1 LEKLVM
7 SELSWNGGQLG
18 RMQEAIEAEIENS
31 RLAHKLIPEFKL
43 PSTERTVARNR
54 LDYGRG
60 TIDET
65 HANLEDVPEEFFL
78 TKLQTQDDDLANARL
93 RVRRAAQQLAQRHDK
108 AVFQEAIRDE
118 IEKNQGVVGFQNKI
132 IIGQPFPDGVV
143 SAAADAVAALDGQGY
158 RSGFVMVAGQNVYT
172 QLHTRAAGA
181 ADLPVKA
188 VEGLLEGGP
197 VHRSAVL
204 PGDEALILSLSGEE
218 IDRAVAEPP
227 TLEFL
232 RIGLNENREF
242 RLYER
247 FLTRF
252 KQTFAAVLLQLQQ
265 AED

>member
-1 LEKLVM
+1 M
-7 SELSWNGGQLG
+7 SELNWNGGQLG

-31 RLAHKLIPEFKL
+31 RLAHKLIPELKL

-54 LDYGRG
+54 LNYDNG

-65 HANLEDVPEEFFL
+65 HDNLQEVPEEFFL

-93 RVRRAAQQLAQRHDK
+93 RVRRAAQQLAQRHDT
-108 AVFQEAIRDE
+108 AVFQTAIRDE
-118 IEKNQGVVGFQNKI
+118 IEKNQGVVGFHDKI
-132 IIGQPFPDGVV
+132 IIDPPFPDGVV
-143 SAAADAVAALDGQGY
+143 SAVAEAVAALDGEGY

-204 PGDEALILSLSGEE
+204 AGDEALVFSISGEE
-218 IDRAVAEPP
+218 IDRAVAESP

-232 RIGLNENREF
+232 RIGGNENREF

-252 KQTFAAVLLQLQQ
+252 KQTFSVVLLQFAQ
-265 AED
+265 AEESEAS